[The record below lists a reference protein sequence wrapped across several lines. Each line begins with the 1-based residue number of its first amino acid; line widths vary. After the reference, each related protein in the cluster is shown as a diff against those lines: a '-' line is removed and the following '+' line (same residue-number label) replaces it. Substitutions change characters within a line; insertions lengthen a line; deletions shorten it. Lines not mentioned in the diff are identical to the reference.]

1 MKTEILNALAT
12 FAAKRPQLEAGNYI
26 SDWRDAEGRAAY
38 RAEVRNITRDLHHA
52 RAIIRKVELSG
63 ITAAEIITA
72 SREAFSGRLTITATD
87 DGIVKIDYCTGQ
99 YFPTEYRKAV
109 CAVLARALWNYWR
122 SDCATGDGMG
132 DRIRNT
138 ARHVFPRAIARAYFN

>member
-1 MKTEILNALAT
+1 MKTQIIETLYK
-12 FAAKRPQLEAGNYI
+12 FANKRPRFEAGIYI
-26 SDWRDAEGRAAY
+26 RDHRDIEGRAAY
-38 RAEVRNITRDLHHA
+38 RAEVRNVTRDLHHA
-52 RAIIRKVELSG
+52 RALLRRVELSG

-109 CAVLARALWNYWR
+109 AAVCARALWNYWKT
-122 SDCATGDGMG
+122 DANDA

-138 ARHVFPRAIARAYFN
+138 ARREFSRAIARAYFN

>member
-1 MKTEILNALAT
+1 MKTQIIETLYK
-12 FAAKRPQLEAGNYI
+12 FANKRPQLEAANYI
-26 SDWRDAEGRAAY
+26 SDYRDSEGRAAY
-38 RAEVRNITRDLHHA
+38 RAEVRNITKDLHHA
-52 RAIIRKVELSG
+52 RALLRRVELSG

-109 CAVLARALWNYWR
+109 AAVCARALWNYWR
-122 SDCATGDGMG
+122 SDCNSNDSAQ
-132 DRIRNT
+132 RIRNT
-138 ARHVFPRAIARAYFN
+138 ARREFSRAIARAYFN

>member
-1 MKTEILNALAT
+1 MKTEILNTLAK
-12 FAAKRPQLEAGNYI
+12 FAAKRPQLEAANYI
-26 SDWRDAEGRAAY
+26 SDYRDSEGRAAY
-38 RAEVRNITRDLHHA
+38 RAEVRSITRDLHHA
-52 RAIIRKVELSG
+52 RAIIRRVELSG

-87 DGIVKIDYCTGQ
+87 DGIVKIDYCAGQ

-109 CAVLARALWNYWR
+109 AAVCARALWNYWKT
-122 SDCATGDGMG
+122 DANDA

-138 ARHVFPRAIARAYFN
+138 ARREFPRAIARAYFN

>member
-1 MKTEILNALAT
+1 MKNEIINALYT
-12 FAAKRPQLEAGNYI
+12 FANKRPGLDPRDYI
-26 SDWRDAEGRAAY
+26 RSHDDSEGRSTY
-38 RAEVRNITRDLHHA
+38 YAEARNITRDLRHS
-52 RAIIRKVELSG
+52 RALLRRVELSG

-87 DGIVKIDYCTGQ
+87 EGVVKIDYCTGQ

-109 CAVLARALWNYWR
+109 AAVCARALWNYWKT
-122 SDCATGDGMG
+122 DANDA

-138 ARHVFPRAIARAYFN
+138 ARREFSRAIARAYFN

>member
-1 MKTEILNALAT
+1 MKTEILNTLAK
-12 FAAKRPQLEAGNYI
+12 FAAKRPQLEAANYI
-26 SDWRDAEGRAAY
+26 SDYRDSEGRAAY
-38 RAEVRNITRDLHHA
+38 RAEVRSITRDLHHA
-52 RAIIRKVELSG
+52 RAIIRRVELSG

-87 DGIVKIDYCTGQ
+87 DGIVKIDYCVGQ

-109 CAVLARALWNYWR
+109 AAVCARALWNYWKT
-122 SDCATGDGMG
+122 DANDA

-138 ARHVFPRAIARAYFN
+138 ARRELPRAIARAYFN

>member
-1 MKTEILNALAT
+1 MKTQIFETLYK
-12 FAAKRPQLEAGNYI
+12 FANKRPQLEAANYI
-26 SDWRDAEGRAAY
+26 SDYRDSEGRAAY
-38 RAEVRNITRDLHHA
+38 RAEVRNITKDLHHA
-52 RAIIRKVELSG
+52 RALLRRVELSG

-109 CAVLARALWNYWR
+109 AAVCARALWNYWR
-122 SDCATGDGMG
+122 SDCNSNDSAQ
-132 DRIRNT
+132 RIRNT
-138 ARHVFPRAIARAYFN
+138 ARREFSRAIARAYFN

>member
-1 MKTEILNALAT
+1 MKTEILNTLAK
-12 FAAKRPQLEAGNYI
+12 FAAKRPQLEAANYI
-26 SDWRDAEGRAAY
+26 RDYRDSEGRAAY
-38 RAEVRNITRDLHHA
+38 RAEVRSITRDLHHA
-52 RAIIRKVELSG
+52 RAIIRRVELSG

-87 DGIVKIDYCTGQ
+87 DGIVKIDYCAGQ

-109 CAVLARALWNYWR
+109 AAVCARALWNYWKT
-122 SDCATGDGMG
+122 DANDA

-138 ARHVFPRAIARAYFN
+138 ARREFPRAIARAYFN